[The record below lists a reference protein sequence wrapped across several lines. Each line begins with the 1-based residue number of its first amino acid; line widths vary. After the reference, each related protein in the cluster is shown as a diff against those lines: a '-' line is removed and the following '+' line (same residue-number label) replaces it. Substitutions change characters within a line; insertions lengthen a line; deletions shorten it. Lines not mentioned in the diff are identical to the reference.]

1 MSLLG
6 IALNSLQRF
15 YDALKEQA
23 FGEADTNE
31 PNQDRAKEEDEEVKD
46 ILRSMG
52 YNEDD
57 IDRKFG
63 ATEPGNRESQ
73 DEGSGNGSNDDSST
87 SGHPGVNVIK
97 LFSFVTDDQAQ

>member
-31 PNQDRAKEEDEEVKD
+31 PNQNRAKEEDEEVKG

-52 YNEDD
+52 YNDD
-57 IDRKFG
+57 EIDRKFG
-63 ATEPGNRESQ
+63 ATEAGNRESQ

-97 LFSFVTDDQAQ
+97 LFSFVTDDKAQ